1 MSDDGPDFSD
11 GNWSRNGETYYGS
24 RPEPERSP
32 ETLPPPPPISQFVFQ
47 PEDRKETLSGALSV
61 WLQVLLYACSL
72 FAVLAGIGGL
82 RAAAASEDFF
92 TNSFASVDEWVNAE
106 DFYQAFLALLYI
118 TSIAVFVLLIIFSF
132 RAHKSCETIWKGP
145 RKWARGW
152 TVGAWFIPVANAI
165 ITPMVWVE
173 TDRIASARRHEGQVA
188 EDWRKI
194 GVRKMVVVW
203 WSLYAVGQTL
213 LFAYGS
219 ANSEDVVLDDYAPLM
234 RVGAVGSF
242 VLASSCVLAA
252 LCVRR
257 LGRAL
262 SPTSIG

>member
-1 MSDDGPDFSD
+1 MSD
-11 GNWSRNGETYYGS
+11 
-24 RPEPERSP
+24 SP
-32 ETLPPPPPISQFVFQ
+32 HDSAQSFPPPPPPSQFVFQ
-47 PEDRKETLSGALSV
+47 PEVRKETLSGALSV
-61 WLQVLLYACSL
+61 WLQVLLYAC
-72 FAVLAGIGGL
+72 AVSSALAGIGGL
-82 RAAAASEDFF
+82 RAAAASEKFF
-92 TNSFASVDEWVNAE
+92 ADSFPSVDEWVNAE
-106 DFYQAFLALLYI
+106 DFYQAFLGLLYI

-152 TVGAWFIPVANAI
+152 TVGAWFIPIANAI

-203 WSLYAVGQTL
+203 WALYAVGQTL
-213 LFAYGS
+213 LFAYSS
-219 ANSEDVVLDDYAPLM
+219 ANSEDALIDDYAPLM
-234 RVGAVGSF
+234 RVGSVGAF
-242 VLASSCVLAA
+242 VLATSCVLAA

-262 SPTSIG
+262 SPAAIG